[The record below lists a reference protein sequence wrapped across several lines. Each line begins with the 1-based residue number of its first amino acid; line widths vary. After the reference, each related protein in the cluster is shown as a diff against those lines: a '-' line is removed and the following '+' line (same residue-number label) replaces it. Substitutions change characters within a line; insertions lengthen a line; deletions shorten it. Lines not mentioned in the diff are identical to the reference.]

1 MAGSKSFSY
10 LTEAS
15 GELQSSL
22 NGKGQIVSYE
32 AGKTLILEG
41 EVSDKVIVLLHGAVA
56 VNTTDHEGN
65 EQRLAVLEDGAI
77 VGEMSWLEQRP
88 AVANVVTTSSS
99 QVLELDCNL
108 LDDLS
113 RTKPAIAAE
122 WQRLI
127 AQKLAAQIQNQN
139 AWIHRY
145 EGPGAEIE
153 PLRKVL
159 VLFAELDD
167 LDVNTLAKLGSLR
180 RIQPGEI
187 LLQQGDSVPS
197 IFLILAGEAEIFVEI
212 NRVNKQVGSSRR
224 GELLGELTLLN
235 KDAQGATAT
244 VQSSGG
250 MELLELNKEDLNQA
264 LDHDPKLAGRFFRSL
279 SCMLSQRSRDQLL
292 ARQLASRSRGAEQ
305 DIDDGDELDLTQLG
319 GINRA
324 GQRFNTLCQKFQSG
338 GGAES

>member
-1 MAGSKSFSY
+1 MAGSRPFSY

-15 GELQSSL
+15 GELQNSL
-22 NGKGQIVSYE
+22 REKGRVLSCG
-32 AGKTLILEG
+32 AGTTLIEEG
-41 EVSDKVIVLLHGAVA
+41 KISDKVIVLLKGCVE
-56 VNTTDHEGN
+56 VNTTDQTGN

-99 QVLELDCNL
+99 QVLELNCL
-108 LDDLS
+108 VLDELIRS
-113 RTKPAIAAE
+113 EPAIAAE

-127 AQKLAAQIQNQN
+127 AQKLAAQIQSQN

-180 RIQPGEI
+180 RIQPGET
-187 LLQQGDSVPS
+187 LLQQGNNVPS
-197 IFLILAGEAEIFVEI
+197 VFLILAGEAEIYVEI
-212 NRVNKQVGSSRR
+212 NGVNKRVGSSRR

-244 VQSSGG
+244 VQSSEG
-250 MELLELNKEDLNQA
+250 MELLELNKEELNQA
-264 LDHDPKLAGRFFRSL
+264 LEHDPKLAGRFFRSL

-305 DIDDGDELDLTQLG
+305 ANDDGDELDLTQLG